1 VGAGNYLKEAIIV
14 SIIEATGM
22 KVAIPNFCENEWF
35 IALGIFYQ
43 PSKEGDCYTDL
54 IVMLIIEKRAI
65 YLICFLQP
73 RKWMNFKTS
82 LLKDGQK
89 QKVMH
94 QIKKDKC
101 RDCGRWYT

>member
-1 VGAGNYLKEAIIV
+1 MLANNHILIVGRRVFLELNNNNITYVGAGNYLKEAIIV

-73 RKWMNFKTS
+73 RK
-82 LLKDGQK
+82 
-89 QKVMH
+89 
-94 QIKKDKC
+94 
-101 RDCGRWYT
+101 